1 MTKKNELSVPANF
14 DGKTTVAARSEN
26 VGQGSAAVT
35 ANDMAIPRLKLL
47 QMINPEVQPGGP
59 EQVQGAQAGMIMNSV
74 NNELFT
80 SVFLINLNF
89 TRKTVVW
96 KKRKQGGGMEGQ
108 YDTEAE
114 ALASLADQG
123 LNQADYDVSENPTH
137 LVLLLNDDGEPK
149 ATALLDMPG
158 TKVKISKIWNTKIA
172 EQEELGN
179 PRYGCVWQLKVV
191 SQSNSSGNFFNYAID
206 LVAVAPDEM
215 YGKAQAAYNAF
226 FGNKEAKAA

>member
-1 MTKKNELSVPANF
+1 MPLFIEWHLLTNDTLTYSEKRMTKKNELSVPANF

-89 TRKTVVW
+89 TRKTVVHVI
-96 KKRKQGGGMEGQ
+96 EQ
-108 YDTEAE
+108 Y
-114 ALASLADQG
+114 LPIVRVYFFIFK
-123 LNQADYDVSENPTH
+123 LN
-137 LVLLLNDDGEPK
+137 
-149 ATALLDMPG
+149 
-158 TKVKISKIWNTKIA
+158 
-172 EQEELGN
+172 
-179 PRYGCVWQLKVV
+179 
-191 SQSNSSGNFFNYAID
+191 F
-206 LVAVAPDEM
+206 
-215 YGKAQAAYNAF
+215 YGKFSIF
-226 FGNKEAKAA
+226 FSFF